1 MYILVREPLA
11 MRAWCDEDDLWVEL
25 DDGRKIG
32 VPLAYFPRL
41 LHASSA
47 QRNVLEMVGC
57 GQSLRWPEIDEDISI
72 ESLVLGVG
80 DQTVL
85 EMRRN
90 LRPTG
95 EE

>member
-41 LHASSA
+41 LHATPE
-47 QRNVLEMVGC
+47 QRSNFEMIGS
-57 GQSLRWPEIDEDISI
+57 GEGIHWPDVDEDISVQN
-72 ESLVLGVG
+72 LVLGVG
-80 DQTVL
+80 DQTVV
-85 EMRRN
+85 EFRRGPKSA
-90 LRPTG
+90 RV
-95 EE
+95 E

>member
-1 MYILVREPLA
+1 MRVLLREPLA

-41 LHASSA
+41 LHATPQ
-47 QRNVLEMVGC
+47 QRDNLEMIGC
-57 GQSLRWPEIDEDISI
+57 GEGMHWPEIDEDISV

-80 DQTVL
+80 EQTVL
-85 EMRRN
+85 EIRQR
-90 LRPTG
+90 
-95 EE
+95 